1 MWPGREAI
9 LSWSGT
15 SSPRRGMPA
24 GAPALLRIEVHLRH
38 THGHAH
44 APALGRGRPLVLGSS
59 PRRPSVAARSLW
71 VLGER
76 GCLAGPEQHGVGA
89 RPRLLGTA
97 APSGRDHPNPCPPTE
112 LTRTA
117 LAKGKAGMGAVAWE
131 AARHKRPHH
140 AGECSVWPGAPARSG
155 GVQEQL
161 PGNTRDQ
168 PGETGQAQ
176 SWGGG
181 GDSRSPGHLPQWGWD
196 PPPTPLRDWEG
207 TRSANA
213 APLQLCLHFKINFF
227 FFFCEGAVV
236 CLAWPC
242 RTWLRAAGEASGGSS
257 RDTWSPRT
265 LLPRGEAVGSC
276 SESRPILQR
285 CLVGSERPTQGKLGA
300 VALWGAGE
308 GAHRPARGSA
318 LGREHGAR

>member
-1 MWPGREAI
+1 M
-9 LSWSGT
+9 
-15 SSPRRGMPA
+15 SSPRRGTPA
-24 GAPALLRIEVHLRH
+24 GAPAWLRREAHLRH

-71 VLGER
+71 VLGEW
-76 GCLAGPEQHGVGA
+76 GCLAGSEQRGVGA

-97 APSGRDHPNPCPPTE
+97 APSGRDHPSPYLPTE
-112 LTRTA
+112 LMRMA

-176 SWGGG
+176 SWGG
-181 GDSRSPGHLPQWGWD
+181 DSRSPGHLPQWGWD
-196 PPPTPLRDWEG
+196 PPPPLSETGRG
-207 TRSANA
+207 LGVPVL
-213 APLQLCLHFKINFF
+213 PL
-227 FFFCEGAVV
+227 
-236 CLAWPC
+236 
-242 RTWLRAAGEASGGSS
+242 
-257 RDTWSPRT
+257 
-265 LLPRGEAVGSC
+265 C
-276 SESRPILQR
+276 SFVFIS
-285 CLVGSERPTQGKLGA
+285 K
-300 VALWGAGE
+300 
-308 GAHRPARGSA
+308 
-318 LGREHGAR
+318 